1 MILKMLDDRVSIEA
15 LGLIPHFFERALY
28 IEGQPIQSVADK
40 MDDLY
45 YYGGFVHS
53 FEGTI
58 ESNGRYITN
67 NDFGEDDPIDPIA
80 RIDKLGFTLW
90 IYPYA
95 IVGLT
100 DSKGN
105 QKIGRFD

>member
-1 MILKMLDDRVSIEA
+1 MIVEMLDDRVSIEA

-45 YYGGFVHS
+45 HYGGFVYPLG
-53 FEGTI
+53 GTI
-58 ESNGRYITN
+58 DDKGVYISSS
-67 NDFGEDDPIDPIA
+67 DEDYPLSAIA
-80 RIDKLGFTLW
+80 RIYKLGFTLW
-90 IYPYA
+90 VYPYA

-100 DSKGN
+100 DTKGN
-105 QKIGRFD
+105 QKIARFD

>member
-1 MILKMLDDRVSIEA
+1 MIVEMLDDRVSIEA

-40 MDDLY
+40 MDTLY
-45 YYGGFVHS
+45 HYGGFVYP

-58 ESNGRYITN
+58 VDNKGRYLAD
-67 NDFGEDDPIDPIA
+67 NDDDPLDPIA

-90 IYPYA
+90 VYPYA
-95 IVGLT
+95 IVGLM
-100 DSKGN
+100 DDKGN
-105 QKIGRFD
+105 QKIARFD

>member
-1 MILKMLDDRVSIEA
+1 MIVEMLDDRVSIEA
-15 LGLIPHFFERALY
+15 LGLIPHFFERSLY

-40 MDDLY
+40 MDTLY
-45 YYGGFVHS
+45 HYGGFVYP
-53 FEGTI
+53 FGGTI
-58 ESNGRYITN
+58 DDKGTYISSSE
-67 NDFGEDDPIDPIA
+67 EDDPLDPIA
-80 RIDKLGFTLW
+80 RIDKLGFTVW

-100 DSKGN
+100 DDKGN

>member
-1 MILKMLDDRVSIEA
+1 MIVEMLDDRVSIEA
-15 LGLIPHFFERALY
+15 LGLIPHFFERSLY

-45 YYGGFVHS
+45 HYGGFVYP
-53 FEGTI
+53 FGGTI
-58 ESNGRYITN
+58 NDKGTYISSS
-67 NDFGEDDPIDPIA
+67 DEDDPLDPIA
-80 RIDKLGFTLW
+80 RIDKLGFTVW

-100 DSKGN
+100 DDKGN

>member
-1 MILKMLDDRVSIEA
+1 MIVEMLDDRVSIEA

-45 YYGGFVHS
+45 HYGGFVYPVG
-53 FEGTI
+53 GTI
-58 ESNGRYITN
+58 DDKGTYISSS
-67 NDFGEDDPIDPIA
+67 DEDDPLPPIA
-80 RIDKLGFTLW
+80 RIDKLGFTVW

-100 DSKGN
+100 DDKGN

>member
-1 MILKMLDDRVSIEA
+1 VIVEMLDDRVSIEA

-40 MDDLY
+40 MDTLY
-45 YYGGFVHS
+45 HYGGFVYP
-53 FEGTI
+53 FGGTI
-58 ESNGRYITN
+58 VDNKGRYLADN
-67 NDFGEDDPIDPIA
+67 EGDDPLDPIA

-100 DSKGN
+100 DDKGN
-105 QKIGRFD
+105 QKIARFD